1 MQGRHK
7 SAFSSKAILFHI
19 KPYDLLPN
27 FLTHTALAPRSQ
39 VPKGMHNF
47 LPSSTLATRSEQPLS
62 PLSHS
67 LLVCEMGTQCLPSN
81 VMIKHMREQA
91 GLIRFMA
98 SVSCLLLS
106 LAPDLNTP
114 RSSSAR
120 WFCRR
125 LPLHGLWLP
134 HS

>member
-7 SAFSSKAILFHI
+7 SAFSSKAILFHT

-67 LLVCEMGTQCLPSN
+67 LLVC
-81 VMIKHMREQA
+81 
-91 GLIRFMA
+91 
-98 SVSCLLLS
+98 
-106 LAPDLNTP
+106 
-114 RSSSAR
+114 SSSN
-120 WFCRR
+120 C
-125 LPLHGLWLP
+125 PLYL
-134 HS
+134 